1 MKKRMKKLIHILW
14 LNCLSLFIMAN
25 TFYVSNNGKN
35 TNSGNAGSPW
45 GTIQFA
51 AEHVNQGDTVLVL
64 AGEYDGFYMT
74 ASGTKSNPIVFQASE
89 GTRIIKKNPTTYDGI
104 NLEGANYVIID
115 GFEIS
120 NPEKTITRAGI
131 RSVTNEGVIIRNN
144 TISGMGR
151 WGIFTGFSENILIE
165 NNSCSNS
172 QDEHGIYFSN
182 SGDNPV
188 IKNNSC
194 FNNNSCGIHMNG
206 DISMGGDGIISNALI
221 EGNIIYNNGTAGGS
235 GINCD
240 GVQNSVIRNNL
251 LYNNHASGISLYK
264 IDGAEGA
271 KNNLVINNTIVV
283 APDGRWALNINSGS
297 SGNTIFNNI
306 LFNNHSYRGAITI
319 DEESRGN
326 FTSNYNIVSDGFTL
340 DDGDSK
346 LTLAQWQASTGQ
358 DNNSFLSTPND
369 IFENIQG
376 DNYRPKPGCIAID
389 KGTSDHAPTYD
400 IDKNSRPSGNGIDIG
415 AYELGGSPIIGY
427 KTITPG
433 NIKLFPNPASHSI
446 QVESAAV
453 IKKIDIIDAQG
464 KIIKTVGPVSENK
477 IMIAL
482 PDSSGNVLFLR
493 IYTDHGVSITHLIRS

>member
-1 MKKRMKKLIHILW
+1 MKKLIPILW
-14 LNCLSLFIMAN
+14 LNCLSLFVMAN
-25 TFYVSNNGKN
+25 TYYVTNEGKN
-35 TNSGNAGSPW
+35 TNIGDAGHPW
-45 GTIQFA
+45 ETIQFA
-51 AEHVNQGDTVLVL
+51 AEHISQGDTVIVL
-64 AGEYDGFYMT
+64 AGEYDGFYLS
-74 ASGTKSNPIVFQASE
+74 ASGTESNPIVFQAST
-89 GTRIIKKNPTTYDGI
+89 GAKIIRKNPTTDDGI

-120 NPEKTITRAGI
+120 NNEKTISRAGI

-144 TISGMGR
+144 TIDGMGR

-182 SGDNPV
+182 SADNPV
-188 IKNNSC
+188 IRNNIC

-206 DISMGGDGIISNALI
+206 DVSMGDDGIISNALI

-240 GVQNSVIRNNL
+240 GAQSSLIRNNL
-251 LYNNHASGISLYK
+251 LYNNHSSGISLYK

-283 APDGRWALNINSGS
+283 ASDGRWALNINTGS
-297 SGNTIFNNI
+297 PGNTILNNI
-306 LFNNHSYRGAITI
+306 LFNNHAYRGSISI
-319 DEESRGN
+319 DQESLVN
-326 FTSNYNIVSDGFTL
+326 FACNYNIVTNWFTL
-340 DDGDSK
+340 DGGDTR
-346 LTLAQWQASTGQ
+346 LTLAQWQESTSQ
-358 DNNSFLSTPND
+358 DKNSALSSPDD
-369 IFENIQG
+369 IFENIPG
-376 DNYRPKPGCIAID
+376 DNYRLKPGCIAVD

-400 IDKNSRPSGNGIDIG
+400 IDKNNRPSGNGIDIG
-415 AYELGGSPIIGY
+415 AYESGGSPIIGY

-433 NIKLFPNPASHSI
+433 NIKIFPNPANHSI
-446 QVESAAV
+446 QVESNAI

-464 KIIKTVGPVSENK
+464 KIIKTEDSVSGNK
-477 IMIAL
+477 IVIAL

-493 IYTDHGVSITHLIRS
+493 IYTDRGISVTHLIRN